1 MDWSFVLPD
10 GFLGLGCGL
19 LTLAPA
25 LIKDVKKE
33 RTEFDFDKQVQ
44 CIVGMLVVFA
54 ILLES
59 HKFIENIYFKN
70 VRVILIMVFVMQLVY
85 RGGWCYDY
93 LKEKRALTIKDVSMV
108 SSAFQAEVTEIGSG
122 RLFVK
127 NIFIK
132 VEDEWFPYSYP
143 TSQAEEAV
151 EVLIPRK
158 ILRNKEVHVK
168 DVISFSAVPQL
179 KEYEFEKPE
188 VQPLLKAYGD
198 LNVHLAYEM
207 SRLELESSISDEIS
221 KERLERFSK
230 LWYQAESLVCRTCR
244 YATICGWRKFPCI
257 VVATREG
264 KWNRS
269 LLRETYPKDTEAIEQ
284 ISKNDWNAS
293 AAFGGLIMW
302 YSKEAAE
309 ILGFEDAGAF
319 IHCTIQAGE
328 LPAGCKLC
336 SVEKE
341 VIDSDESLSRIL
353 ETYHTAGEAVSVEI
367 QFARRAPVKK
377 MIRLLDPNEVTRCL
391 FDQRP
396 FEIPKTI

>member
-1 MDWSFVLPD
+1 MDWRFVLPD
-10 GFLGLGCGL
+10 GFLGVGCGL

-25 LIKDVKKE
+25 LIKDAKKE

-158 ILRNKEVHVK
+158 ILRNKTSKIGRAHV
-168 DVISFSAVPQL
+168 
-179 KEYEFEKPE
+179 
-188 VQPLLKAYGD
+188 
-198 LNVHLAYEM
+198 
-207 SRLELESSISDEIS
+207 
-221 KERLERFSK
+221 
-230 LWYQAESLVCRTCR
+230 
-244 YATICGWRKFPCI
+244 
-257 VVATREG
+257 
-264 KWNRS
+264 
-269 LLRETYPKDTEAIEQ
+269 
-284 ISKNDWNAS
+284 
-293 AAFGGLIMW
+293 
-302 YSKEAAE
+302 
-309 ILGFEDAGAF
+309 
-319 IHCTIQAGE
+319 
-328 LPAGCKLC
+328 
-336 SVEKE
+336 
-341 VIDSDESLSRIL
+341 
-353 ETYHTAGEAVSVEI
+353 
-367 QFARRAPVKK
+367 
-377 MIRLLDPNEVTRCL
+377 
-391 FDQRP
+391 
-396 FEIPKTI
+396 

>member
-1 MDWSFVLPD
+1 MVP
-10 GFLGLGCGL
+10 
-19 LTLAPA
+19 
-25 LIKDVKKE
+25 
-33 RTEFDFDKQVQ
+33 
-44 CIVGMLVVFA
+44 
-54 ILLES
+54 
-59 HKFIENIYFKN
+59 
-70 VRVILIMVFVMQLVY
+70 VFVSDITG
-85 RGGWCYDY
+85 R
-93 LKEKRALTIKDVSMV
+93 
-108 SSAFQAEVTEIGSG
+108 GSG
-122 RLFVK
+122 RSFDSKKNLEKQRGSRERCDFV
-127 NIFIK
+127 
-132 VEDEWFPYSYP
+132 
-143 TSQAEEAV
+143 
-151 EVLIPRK
+151 
-158 ILRNKEVHVK
+158 
-168 DVISFSAVPQL
+168 SAVPQL

-207 SRLELESSISDEIS
+207 SRLELESSISGEIS

-319 IHCTIQAGE
+319 ICCTIQAGE

-341 VIDSDESLSRIL
+341 VIDSEESLSRIL

-367 QFARRAPVKK
+367 QFARRTPVKK

-391 FDQRP
+391 FDQMP